1 MNSASLRVA
10 LLLRLGGALVLLL
23 ALDAAASYF
32 TALHFANLVYDRW
45 LIDST
50 RSLVQAVRTTAGRV
64 EFDLPAVG
72 LAVFQFDEVDKTYYR
87 IESARQ
93 GLIAGEPAL
102 PVKARSPIGAIG
114 LADDRVHGQAVRL
127 VWIRIAP
134 AGADDV
140 VTVAVAE
147 TLIKRATLTREI
159 LLVMVA
165 PQVAL
170 LGFALLLAWLGVSRG
185 LKPLTDL
192 AREIEARDHRNLS
205 PVSEAGLP
213 REARVLAVRLNE
225 LIARLGNAIGAQK
238 RFVADA
244 AHQLRTPL
252 AAVLLHAEHAE
263 RAADPQSARLALRA
277 LHSSVERAARL
288 IQQLLTLART
298 EPEAAGAVQ
307 FGVIDLALL
316 ARRVGEQWIA
326 RALEHDLDFGLH
338 VPPHPVLVRG
348 DERLLAEL
356 LSNLIDNAFRYGRS
370 SGRVTLMVEAG
381 LSARLSVEDD
391 GPGIPSAERQR
402 IFERFYRVPGAGGDG
417 CGLGLSIVREIAS
430 LHDAHVDVTS
440 GNSGQGACFCVTF
453 LDSSSEGGAQQ

>member
-1 MNSASLRVA
+1 MNRASLRFG

-23 ALDAAASYF
+23 ALDAVASYF

-50 RSLVQAVRTTAGRV
+50 RSLAQAVRTTDGRV
-64 EFDLPAVG
+64 VFDLPAVG
-72 LAVFQFDEVDKTYYR
+72 LDVFQFDEVDKTYYR
-87 IESARQ
+87 IQSARR

-102 PVKARSPIGAIG
+102 PMQAPSPIGAIR
-114 LADDRVHGQAVRL
+114 LADETVHAQAVRL

-134 AGADDV
+134 PGADDV

-159 LLVMVA
+159 LLVMGA
-165 PQVAL
+165 PQIAL

-192 AREIEARDHRNLS
+192 AREIEARDHHNLA

-213 REARVLAVRLNE
+213 REARVLATRINE
-225 LIARLGNAIGAQK
+225 LIGRLGSAIGAQK

-252 AAVLLHAEHAE
+252 AAVLLHAERAE
-263 RAADPQSARLALRA
+263 RAPDPESERLALRA
-277 LHSSVERAARL
+277 LHTSVERAARL

-298 EPEAAGAVQ
+298 DPQAAASTQ
-307 FGVIDLALL
+307 FGLIDLTGL
-316 ARRVGEQWIA
+316 ARRVGEEWVA
-326 RALEHDLDFGLH
+326 RALEHDLDFGLV
-338 VPPHPVLVRG
+338 VPEQAVSVRG
-348 DERLLAEL
+348 DERLLTEL
-356 LSNLIDNAFRYGRS
+356 LSNLIDNAFRYGRRQ
-370 SGRVTLMVEAG
+370 GRVTLMVEAG
-381 LSARLSVEDD
+381 ACPRLSVEDD
-391 GPGIPSAERQR
+391 GPGIPAAERHR
-402 IFERFYRVPGAGGDG
+402 IFERFYRLPGAGGDG

-430 LHDAHVDVTS
+430 LHDANVEVMS
-440 GNSGQGACFCVTF
+440 GENGHGARFCVSF
-453 LDSSSEGGAQQ
+453 R